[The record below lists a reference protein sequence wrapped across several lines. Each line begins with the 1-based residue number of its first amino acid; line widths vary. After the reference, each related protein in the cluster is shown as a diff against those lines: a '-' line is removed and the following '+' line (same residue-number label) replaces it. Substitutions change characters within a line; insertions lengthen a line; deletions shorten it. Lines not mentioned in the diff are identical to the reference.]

1 MDAPT
6 DATTD
11 TGWYSEEAAT
21 FGDRVTG
28 AREARGM
35 TRKQLA
41 ERLGVRVKTLEAWE
55 EDRADPRANKLQM
68 LAGVLGVSLMWLL
81 TGEGDGVEGPVE
93 ADQEAVEARAL
104 LAETRQIRAEIGSL
118 AERMGRLE
126 KRLRVILAG
135 PPQA

>member
-1 MDAPT
+1 MDAT
-6 DATTD
+6 NE
-11 TGWYSEEAAT
+11 TGWYSADAAT

-35 TRKQLA
+35 TRRELA
-41 ERLGVRVKTLEAWE
+41 DRLGVRVKTLESWE

-81 TGEGDGVEGPVE
+81 TGEGDGLE
-93 ADQEAVEARAL
+93 APPDSDGAAANEVRSVL
-104 LAETRQIRAEIGSL
+104 SETRQIRAEIGAL

-126 KRLRVILAG
+126 KRLRLIVSEVRA
-135 PPQA
+135 A

>member
-1 MDAPT
+1 MDAT
-6 DATTD
+6 NE
-11 TGWYSEEAAT
+11 TGWYSADAAT

-35 TRKQLA
+35 TRKELA
-41 ERLGVRVKTLEAWE
+41 ERLGVRVRTLESWE

-81 TGEGDGVEGPVE
+81 TGEGDGLE
-93 ADQEAVEARAL
+93 APPEAEAAAAGEVRAVL
-104 LAETRQIRAEIGSL
+104 SETRQIRAEIGAL

-126 KRLRVILAG
+126 KRLRLIVSEVRA
-135 PPQA
+135 A

>member
-1 MDAPT
+1 MDAT
-6 DATTD
+6 NE
-11 TGWYSEEAAT
+11 TGWYSADAAT

-35 TRKQLA
+35 TRRELA
-41 ERLGVRVKTLEAWE
+41 DRLGVRVKTLESWE

-81 TGEGDGVEGPVE
+81 TGEGDGLE
-93 ADQEAVEARAL
+93 APPEAEAAAAGEVRAVL
-104 LAETRQIRAEIGSL
+104 SETRQIRAEIGAL

-126 KRLRVILAG
+126 KRLRLIVSEVRA
-135 PPQA
+135 A

>member
-1 MDAPT
+1 MDAT
-6 DATTD
+6 SDSD
-11 TGWYSEEAAT
+11 WYSSDAAT

-41 ERLGVRVKTLEAWE
+41 ERLGVRVKTLESWE

-81 TGEGDGVEGPVE
+81 TGEGDGVDGPFDPDDPGAAAARTVLDE
-93 ADQEAVEARAL
+93 A
-104 LAETRQIRAEIGSL
+104 RQIRAEIGAL

-126 KRLRVILAG
+126 KRLRVLISEAR
-135 PPQA
+135 P

>member
-1 MDAPT
+1 MDAT
-6 DATTD
+6 SDSD
-11 TGWYSEEAAT
+11 WYSSDAAT

-41 ERLGVRVKTLEAWE
+41 ERLGVRVKTLESWE

-81 TGEGDGVEGPVE
+81 TGEGDGVDGPLDPDDPGAAAARTVLDE
-93 ADQEAVEARAL
+93 A
-104 LAETRQIRAEIGSL
+104 RQIRAEIGAL

-126 KRLRVILAG
+126 KRLRVLISEAR
-135 PPQA
+135 P

>member
-1 MDAPT
+1 MDAT
-6 DATTD
+6 SDSD
-11 TGWYSEEAAT
+11 WFSSDAAT

-41 ERLGVRVKTLEAWE
+41 ERLGVRVRTLESWE

-81 TGEGDGVEGPVE
+81 TGEGEGVKGPLDPE
-93 ADQEAVEARAL
+93 DPGAAAARSVL
-104 LAETRQIRAEIGSL
+104 DETRQIRAEIGAL

-126 KRLRVILAG
+126 KRLRVLISEARG
-135 PPQA
+135 

>member
-1 MDAPT
+1 MDAT
-6 DATTD
+6 NE
-11 TGWYSEEAAT
+11 TGWYSADAAT

-35 TRKQLA
+35 TRRELA
-41 ERLGVRVKTLEAWE
+41 DRLGVRVKTLESWE

-81 TGEGDGVEGPVE
+81 TGEGDGLE
-93 ADQEAVEARAL
+93 APSETDGAAANEVRSVL
-104 LAETRQIRAEIGSL
+104 SETRQIRAEIGAL

-126 KRLRVILAG
+126 KRLRLIVSEVRA
-135 PPQA
+135 A

>member
-1 MDAPT
+1 MDAT
-6 DATTD
+6 NE
-11 TGWYSEEAAT
+11 TGWYSADAAT

-35 TRKQLA
+35 TRRELA
-41 ERLGVRVKTLEAWE
+41 DRLGVHVKTLESWE

-81 TGEGDGVEGPVE
+81 TGEGDGLE
-93 ADQEAVEARAL
+93 APPDSDGAAANEVRSVL
-104 LAETRQIRAEIGSL
+104 SETRQIRAEIGAL

-126 KRLRVILAG
+126 KRLRLIVSEVRA
-135 PPQA
+135 A

>member
-1 MDAPT
+1 MDAT
-6 DATTD
+6 NE
-11 TGWYSEEAAT
+11 TGWDSADAAT

-35 TRKQLA
+35 TRRELA
-41 ERLGVRVKTLEAWE
+41 DRLGVRVKTLESWE

-81 TGEGDGVEGPVE
+81 TGEGDGLE
-93 ADQEAVEARAL
+93 APPESDGAAANEVRSVL
-104 LAETRQIRAEIGSL
+104 SETRQIRAEIGAL

-126 KRLRVILAG
+126 KRLRLIVSEVRA
-135 PPQA
+135 A

>member
-1 MDAPT
+1 MDAT
-6 DATTD
+6 SDSD
-11 TGWYSEEAAT
+11 WFSSDAAT

-41 ERLGVRVKTLEAWE
+41 ERLGVRVRTLESWE
-55 EDRADPRANKLQM
+55 EDRADARANKLQM

-81 TGEGDGVEGPVE
+81 TGEGEGVKGPLDPE
-93 ADQEAVEARAL
+93 DPGAAAARSVL
-104 LAETRQIRAEIGSL
+104 DETRQIRAEIGAL

-126 KRLRVILAG
+126 KRLRVLISEARG
-135 PPQA
+135 

>member
-1 MDAPT
+1 MDAT
-6 DATTD
+6 NE
-11 TGWYSEEAAT
+11 TGWYSADAAT

-35 TRKQLA
+35 TRRELA
-41 ERLGVRVKTLEAWE
+41 DRLGVRVKTLEAWE

-81 TGEGDGVEGPVE
+81 TGEGDGLE
-93 ADQEAVEARAL
+93 APPEAEAAAAGEVRAVL
-104 LAETRQIRAEIGSL
+104 SETRQIRAEIGAL

-126 KRLRVILAG
+126 KRLRLIVSEVRA
-135 PPQA
+135 A

>member
-1 MDAPT
+1 MDAPL
-6 DATTD
+6 DATTE
-11 TGWYSEEAAT
+11 TGWYSAEAAT

-35 TRKQLA
+35 TRRQLA

-81 TGEGDGVEGPVE
+81 TGEGDGVDGPVE
-93 ADQEAVEARAL
+93 ADQGAAEAQVI

-126 KRLRVILAG
+126 KRLRTVLAG
-135 PPQA
+135 PPAP

>member
-1 MDAPT
+1 MDAT
-6 DATTD
+6 NE
-11 TGWYSEEAAT
+11 TGWYSADAAT

-35 TRKQLA
+35 TRKELA
-41 ERLGVRVKTLEAWE
+41 ERLGVRVKTLESWE

-81 TGEGDGVEGPVE
+81 TGEGDGLE
-93 ADQEAVEARAL
+93 APPETESSAANEVRAVL
-104 LAETRQIRAEIGSL
+104 SETRQIRAEIGAL

-126 KRLRVILAG
+126 KRLRLIVSEVRA
-135 PPQA
+135 A

>member
-1 MDAPT
+1 MDAT
-6 DATTD
+6 NE
-11 TGWYSEEAAT
+11 TGWYSADAAT

-35 TRKQLA
+35 TRRELA
-41 ERLGVRVKTLEAWE
+41 DRLGVRVKTLESWE

-81 TGEGDGVEGPVE
+81 TGEGDGLE
-93 ADQEAVEARAL
+93 APPETDGAAANEVRSVL
-104 LAETRQIRAEIGSL
+104 SETRQIRAEIGAL

-126 KRLRVILAG
+126 KRLRLIVSEAR
-135 PPQA
+135 AA

>member
-1 MDAPT
+1 M

-11 TGWYSEEAAT
+11 TGWYSADAAT

-35 TRKQLA
+35 TRKELA
-41 ERLGVRVKTLEAWE
+41 DRLGVRLKTLESWE

-81 TGEGDGVEGPVE
+81 TGEGDGLDDPAEAEGPAAAAARSVLSE
-93 ADQEAVEARAL
+93 A
-104 LAETRQIRAEIGSL
+104 RQIRAEIGAL

-126 KRLRVILAG
+126 KRLRLVVSEAR
-135 PPQA
+135 AA

>member
-1 MDAPT
+1 MDAT
-6 DATTD
+6 NE
-11 TGWYSEEAAT
+11 TGWYSADAAT

-35 TRKQLA
+35 TRKELA
-41 ERLGVRVKTLEAWE
+41 ERLGVRVKTLESWE

-81 TGEGDGVEGPVE
+81 TGEGDGLE
-93 ADQEAVEARAL
+93 APPETESPAANEVRAVL
-104 LAETRQIRAEIGSL
+104 SETRQIRAEIGAL

-126 KRLRVILAG
+126 KRLRLILSEVRA
-135 PPQA
+135 A

>member
-1 MDAPT
+1 MDAT
-6 DATTD
+6 SDSD
-11 TGWYSEEAAT
+11 WFSSDAAT

-41 ERLGVRVKTLEAWE
+41 ERLGVRVRTLESWE

-81 TGEGDGVEGPVE
+81 TGEGEGVEGPLDPE
-93 ADQEAVEARAL
+93 DPGAAAARSVL
-104 LAETRQIRAEIGSL
+104 DETRQIRAEIGAL

-126 KRLRVILAG
+126 KRLRVLISEARG
-135 PPQA
+135 

>member
-1 MDAPT
+1 MDAT
-6 DATTD
+6 NE
-11 TGWYSEEAAT
+11 TGWYSADAAT

-35 TRKQLA
+35 TRRELA
-41 ERLGVRVKTLEAWE
+41 DRLGVRVKTLESWE

-81 TGEGDGVEGPVE
+81 TGEGDGLE
-93 ADQEAVEARAL
+93 APPESDGAAANEVRSVL
-104 LAETRQIRAEIGSL
+104 SETRQIRAEIGAL

-126 KRLRVILAG
+126 KRLRLIVSEVRA
-135 PPQA
+135 A